1 MDVNFEKAEKE
12 WAPIIGKFI
21 VDFVMID
28 DSMFHVIGKNE
39 HRLTDKELDDL
50 EKFKTRVKLF
60 KKVMK
65 TYLKPQDVAKLE
77 EVMKK
82 ITELYQI
89 RNLLA
94 HNSLTFAYE
103 PIASGKL
110 KVIGF
115 QVNGRKTD
123 LSINMSELKKK
134 GRELSTQRKRFS
146 DLSMAYYEAE
156 FRLVSQAT
164 SA

>member
-1 MDVNFEKAEKE
+1 MDVNFEKAENK
-12 WAPIIGKFI
+12 WAPFIGKFI

-28 DSMFHVIGKNE
+28 DSMFHVIGKNS
-39 HRLTDKELDDL
+39 HRLTDKELADL
-50 EKFKTRVKLF
+50 EKFKTRIRLF

-65 TYLKPQDVAKLE
+65 TYLKPQDVAKLD
-77 EVMKK
+77 EVMKTIK
-82 ITELYQI
+82 ELYEI

-103 PIASGKL
+103 PMASGKL
-110 KVIGF
+110 KVVGF

-123 LSINMSELKKK
+123 LSINMSELKHK
-134 GRELSTQRKRFS
+134 GRELATQRKRFA

-156 FRLVSQAT
+156 LRLISQAT